1 MTSAPFT
8 LPILD
13 LPGRA
18 ENRSI
23 CRRSQERPS
32 GLPRIEWIERQSKA
46 LHSSPLGADG
56 EVLALNLAR
65 GCWHQCG
72 FCAARAYASYPGEAV
87 LQVYSQTPQRLEEE
101 LAGRRRLPRAV
112 FVSPSTDPFPPSSEV
127 QAETVRVVNV
137 LAKHGVEA
145 WLMTRG
151 FIRPFALRALATQA
165 KSVKAVVAVT
175 TLDRGLPRVLEPGTA
190 PPRLRLRQI
199 ASLRRAEVRVQVALD
214 PLVPGLTDTRGNLDP
229 LLRAVA
235 GLGVKQVSASYLFL
249 RPGIVENLRTALRP
263 HGWDESV
270 LEAYADGPIL
280 AAEGIAPAR
289 YLSKLR
295 RQRGYAALMAL
306 AARHG
311 LTVSVSALA
320 NPDFAPP
327 RAASQGEAQK
337 LLQFSAFRSLG
348 QSTSS

>member
-1 MTSAPFT
+1 MTTAPFT

-13 LPGRA
+13 LPDRP
-18 ENRSI
+18 ENRAI
-23 CRRSQERPS
+23 CRRFHERPS
-32 GLPRIEWIERQSKA
+32 RLPRIEWIERRGNA

-56 EVLALNLAR
+56 DVLALNLAR

-87 LQVYSQTPQRLEEE
+87 LQVYSHTPQRLEEE

-151 FIRPFALRALATQA
+151 FIRPFALHALAAQA
-165 KSVKAVVAVT
+165 KSVKAVVAIT
-175 TLDRGLPRVLEPGTA
+175 TLDRGLQRVLEPGTA

-199 ASLRRAEVRVQVALD
+199 AGLRRAEVRVQVALD
-214 PLVPGLTDTRGNLDP
+214 PLVPGLTDTRGNLDS

-235 GLGVKQVSASYLFL
+235 GLGVKHVSAGYLFL
-249 RPGIVENLRTALRP
+249 RPGIVENLRAALCP

-270 LEAYADGPIL
+270 LDAFADGPML
-280 AAEGIAPAR
+280 AAPGIAPAR
-289 YLSKLR
+289 YLPKSR

-327 RAASQGEAQK
+327 RTACKSEARGLLHFGAA
-337 LLQFSAFRSLG
+337 RSTG